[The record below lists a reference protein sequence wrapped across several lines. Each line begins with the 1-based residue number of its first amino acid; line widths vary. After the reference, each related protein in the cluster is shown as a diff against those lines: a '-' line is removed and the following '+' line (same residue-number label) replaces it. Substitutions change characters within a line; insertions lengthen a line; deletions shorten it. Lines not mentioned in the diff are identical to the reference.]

1 LIVRSRGAIFMLC
14 LAQTN
19 GSAMSKRKMR
29 ADEKIQIAEE
39 RRTAEVSI
47 HPRKMIAVR
56 VEDETDENG
65 QPIVWV
71 HYIGEA
77 RSKDWKRNA

>member
-1 LIVRSRGAIFMLC
+1 
-14 LAQTN
+14 
-19 GSAMSKRKMR
+19 MSKRR
-29 ADEKIQIAEE
+29 ICADEKIRIGEE
-39 RRTAEVSI
+39 RRIKEVSV

-65 QPIVWV
+65 KPVVWV

-77 RSKDWKRNA
+77 QSKDWKRNA